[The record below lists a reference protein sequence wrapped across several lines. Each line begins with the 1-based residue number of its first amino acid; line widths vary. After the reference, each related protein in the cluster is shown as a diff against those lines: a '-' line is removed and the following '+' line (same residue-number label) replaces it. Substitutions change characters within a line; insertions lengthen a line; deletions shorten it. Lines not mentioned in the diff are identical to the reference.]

1 MAWLSPDLQ
10 CLSQAAKHSS
20 AVLSK
25 LSKGRLTHTDGWR
38 GGRVEGRSP
47 CEGGLPQ
54 GPLHS
59 MGAGFTRVSQEG
71 K

>member
-10 CLSQAAKHSS
+10 CLSQAAKHGS

-25 LSKGRLTHTDGWR
+25 LSKGRLTHT
-38 GGRVEGRSP
+38 EGRSP
-47 CEGGLPQ
+47 REGGLPQ

-59 MGAGFTRVSQEG
+59 TGAGFTRVSQEG